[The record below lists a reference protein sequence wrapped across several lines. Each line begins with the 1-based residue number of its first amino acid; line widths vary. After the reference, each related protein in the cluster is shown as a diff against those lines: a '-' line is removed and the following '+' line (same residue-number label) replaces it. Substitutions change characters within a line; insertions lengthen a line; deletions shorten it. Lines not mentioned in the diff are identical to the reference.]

1 MSFNNKE
8 SNLNFIRHVVNLKR
22 SQLAYLILCLA
33 ILPRVIWMIR
43 DTIPSQPIF
52 NLDLNF
58 LISDFTN
65 QLGLI
70 NTKLLNV
77 FSIAWIFIVI
87 SIFEF
92 VRSKNLNT
100 LSLNRLK
107 NSEGTRYADLLYYFL
122 IMLGKKLKFLN
133 IIGTLGLARIS
144 NSFNSFLESSY
155 SFLMPNQFFSS
166 PIALYLLLFLGIIL
180 IEFAEYVS
188 HKLSHDYIW
197 ELHEFHHSATE
208 MTILNIFRSSILES
222 EILHFIK
229 FPFYALALLIIN
241 RTIEQGQWLIF
252 VCWILFGLAGELF
265 GYVGHSSVKLIF
277 PKPFSLLF
285 MSPSLHWIH
294 HSNNPDHWNKNFGRI
309 LTCWDKLFG
318 TYLDETHLKEIE
330 NFGFG
335 VENSDY
341 NKYNP
346 LYSFYILP
354 VKKFTKKI
362 RKLLLS

>member
-33 ILPRVIWMIR
+33 ILPRVILMIR

-58 LISDFTN
+58 LISEFTN

-122 IMLGKKLKFLN
+122 IVLGKKLKFLN
-133 IIGTLGLARIS
+133 IFGTLGLARIS
-144 NSFNSFLESSY
+144 NSFNSFL
-155 SFLMPNQFFSS
+155 
-166 PIALYLLLFLGIIL
+166 
-180 IEFAEYVS
+180 
-188 HKLSHDYIW
+188 
-197 ELHEFHHSATE
+197 
-208 MTILNIFRSSILES
+208 
-222 EILHFIK
+222 
-229 FPFYALALLIIN
+229 
-241 RTIEQGQWLIF
+241 
-252 VCWILFGLAGELF
+252 
-265 GYVGHSSVKLIF
+265 
-277 PKPFSLLF
+277 
-285 MSPSLHWIH
+285 
-294 HSNNPDHWNKNFGRI
+294 
-309 LTCWDKLFG
+309 
-318 TYLDETHLKEIE
+318 
-330 NFGFG
+330 
-335 VENSDY
+335 
-341 NKYNP
+341 
-346 LYSFYILP
+346 
-354 VKKFTKKI
+354 
-362 RKLLLS
+362 